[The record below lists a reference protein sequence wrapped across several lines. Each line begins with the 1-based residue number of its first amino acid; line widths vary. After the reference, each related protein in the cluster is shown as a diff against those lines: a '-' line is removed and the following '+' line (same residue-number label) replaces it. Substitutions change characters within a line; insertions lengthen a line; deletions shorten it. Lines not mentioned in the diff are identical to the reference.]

1 MHGIGGL
8 GSALAEILAERG
20 TGTRLLRLGV
30 ADTFGESG
38 SADELLAKHG
48 LDAMGI
54 AAVVAFFFA
63 LYPAYKAAQLDPIES
78 LHYE

>member
-1 MHGIGGL
+1 MAGAGL
-8 GSALAEILAERG
+8 GIAAVTYLAPREDRMVQISSLH
-20 TGTRLLRLGV
+20 V
-30 ADTFGESG
+30 A
-38 SADELLAKHG
+38 A
-48 LDAMGI
+48 AMGI

>member
-1 MHGIGGL
+1 LHGIGGL

-48 LDAMGI
+48 LDPVGI
-54 AAVVAFFFA
+54 AA
-63 LYPAYKAAQLDPIES
+63 AARQLLKD
-78 LHYE
+78 